1 GLDELQPW
9 DMPFYS
15 ERLRE
20 SRYDYSEDDIK
31 QYFTEPRVLS
41 GLFRVAE
48 KLFDVQFRP
57 AGVSAWHKDV
67 KCFEVLADNTSIGH
81 LLVDLYARQGKQGGA
96 RSEERRVGK
105 EGRAGWWPDHRN
117 RERREDIKG

>member
-1 GLDELQPW
+1 MNSYKPKIIISNVFVFFQA
-9 DMPFYS
+9 
-15 ERLRE
+15 
-20 SRYDYSEDDIK
+20 EDGIRDFHVTGVQTCALPI
-31 QYFTEPRVLS
+31 
-41 GLFRVAE
+41 LFRVAE